1 MYSLLKRLRVVE
13 CASFIA
19 ALSCTL
25 HLMQMGTKV
34 IRIDP
39 IGGGPDFH
47 PWPRAASGGASVYW
61 EGLNKG
67 KLS

>member
-1 MYSLLKRLRVVE
+1 MIPLLTGLRVVE

-19 ALSCTL
+19 APSCAL
-25 HLMQMGTKV
+25 HLRQLGADV

-47 PWPRAASGGASVYW
+47 RWPLSPEGKSFYW
-61 EGLNKG
+61 
-67 KLS
+67 